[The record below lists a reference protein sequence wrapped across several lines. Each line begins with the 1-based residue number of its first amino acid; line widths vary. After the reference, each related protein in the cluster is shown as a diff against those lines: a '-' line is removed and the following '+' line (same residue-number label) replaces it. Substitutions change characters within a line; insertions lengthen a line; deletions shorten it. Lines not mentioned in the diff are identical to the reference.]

1 LEKIRIGIIGCSS
14 IAKSS
19 TIPAILKSENTHLE
33 YIGSRSK
40 EKAKDYSNEFNCKK
54 FGSYDDVIN
63 DKNVDAVYISTPIG
77 THEEWVIKSAV
88 AGKHILC
95 EKSSV
100 ISFLSAK
107 KITKLC
113 NENNVRLMEGFM
125 FRFHPSHKKV
135 REFISNKT
143 LGQIFS
149 FNGKYGFPPMPKN
162 NIRYSN
168 SLGGGILNDAGCYPI
183 CASRILFD
191 SEPLGVLCELS
202 IDKDFD
208 IDTKASLFLKF
219 SNARTSQ
226 SVVGYD
232 LFYQSTYSL
241 WGSEGYLQLTRAYN
255 VPPDMPVTLDI
266 NTNKVKNQLLIKPA
280 DHFQIMIN
288 SFSNELINPGG
299 SLFNFEDDLLNQAK
313 VMEAARISH
322 RERRYVELD
331 EIH

>member
-1 LEKIRIGIIGCSS
+1 MEKIRIGIIGCSS

-33 YIGSRSK
+33 HIGSRSK

-149 FNGKYGFPPMPKN
+149 FN
-162 NIRYSN
+162 
-168 SLGGGILNDAGCYPI
+168 
-183 CASRILFD
+183 
-191 SEPLGVLCELS
+191 
-202 IDKDFD
+202 
-208 IDTKASLFLKF
+208 
-219 SNARTSQ
+219 
-226 SVVGYD
+226 
-232 LFYQSTYSL
+232 
-241 WGSEGYLQLTRAYN
+241 
-255 VPPDMPVTLDI
+255 
-266 NTNKVKNQLLIKPA
+266 
-280 DHFQIMIN
+280 
-288 SFSNELINPGG
+288 
-299 SLFNFEDDLLNQAK
+299 
-313 VMEAARISH
+313 
-322 RERRYVELD
+322 
-331 EIH
+331 